1 MEARHEHPILS
12 SPIQPIARDQV
23 LPLSFA
29 QERLWFLHQLEPD
42 NPFYTLSI
50 SLELKGVLNEKAL
63 ENSFQ
68 EIVRWHESL
77 RTTFRNEQVS
87 IVNETFDA
95 FSMPVV
101 NVPFV
106 KAVEQAEA
114 VKQLASEEVQ
124 RPFNLAKGPLF
135 RTTLLKVNPETHIL
149 LLTMHKIV
157 ADGGSL
163 GIMVKELPPLYEA
176 FLNQAPSPLPELA
189 IQYADFAAWQ
199 REWFSGEVL
208 ATQLNYWKQQ
218 LADVPQVLHLP
229 TVRPR
234 PAVQSFRGSS
244 EQFEINSELTQ
255 ALKVLSQ
262 RHDATLFMTL
272 LGAFATLLYRYSDQA
287 DMVIGSPI
295 ANRHRIEIEELI
307 GFFVNTLA
315 LRIDFA
321 QEPSFIELQEQVRQ
335 VALDAYAHQ
344 DLPFEKWVDEL
355 QIERDLSINPVF
367 QVMFAL
373 NHKPMGTLA
382 LRDLTIT
389 PIPQRR
395 IAALFD
401 IVLDIWE
408 TESGLLGVLEY
419 NTDLFDAATIVRLV
433 GHFQTLLAGIVAHPE
448 ESVSTL
454 PLLSETEKHDLLSMG
469 KGRCAE
475 YPVEQ
480 PLHRLFEQQVAETPD
495 RIAAVYANEAIR
507 YHLLNQ
513 RANQIAHSL
522 RWAGVQRHDFVGV
535 LIKRG
540 LDCLAA
546 MLGILKAGAA
556 FVPLDPSYPDERVRY
571 MIKDSQLQ
579 TLITRPNLTGFENLS
594 GFHGPTEAADDI
606 CQAVLDSLYRHNNTM
621 CLSAKPSAI

>member
-12 SPIQPIARDQV
+12 SPIQQIARDHA

-29 QERLWFLHQLEPD
+29 QERLWFLHQLEAD

-50 SLELKGVLNEKAL
+50 SLELKGALNEKAL

-68 EIVRWHESL
+68 EIVRRHESL
-77 RTTFRNEQVS
+77 RTTFMNEKVS

-101 NVPFV
+101 NVPH
-106 KAVEQAEA
+106 VEGQDK
-114 VKQLASEEVQ
+114 VIKQLASEEAQ

-135 RTTLLKVNPETHIL
+135 RTSLLKVNPETHIL

-218 LADVPQVLHLP
+218 LVDAPQVLHLP
-229 TVRPR
+229 TDRPR
-234 PAVQSFRGSS
+234 PAEQRFRGSS

-295 ANRHRIEIEELI
+295 ANRNRLEIEDLI

-321 QEPSFIELQEQVRQ
+321 QEPSFLELQEQVRQ

-355 QIERDLSINPVF
+355 QIERDLRNYVKLK
-367 QVMFAL
+367 ACYL
-373 NHKPMGTLA
+373 NILPSKK
-382 LRDLTIT
+382 
-389 PIPQRR
+389 
-395 IAALFD
+395 
-401 IVLDIWE
+401 
-408 TESGLLGVLEY
+408 
-419 NTDLFDAATIVRLV
+419 
-433 GHFQTLLAGIVAHPE
+433 
-448 ESVSTL
+448 
-454 PLLSETEKHDLLSMG
+454 PLL
-469 KGRCAE
+469 
-475 YPVEQ
+475 
-480 PLHRLFEQQVAETPD
+480 
-495 RIAAVYANEAIR
+495 
-507 YHLLNQ
+507 
-513 RANQIAHSL
+513 
-522 RWAGVQRHDFVGV
+522 
-535 LIKRG
+535 
-540 LDCLAA
+540 
-546 MLGILKAGAA
+546 
-556 FVPLDPSYPDERVRY
+556 
-571 MIKDSQLQ
+571 
-579 TLITRPNLTGFENLS
+579 
-594 GFHGPTEAADDI
+594 
-606 CQAVLDSLYRHNNTM
+606 
-621 CLSAKPSAI
+621 